1 MESNKDEV
9 IEILDS
15 KTISALLD
23 RGVNPAWPQEGQ
35 GTKEATRCGASVKR
49 RHRGRASTRIYRKY
63 TWLAKHFSVQVISK
77 KHLYFLGMQKQSS
90 KTTSFSS

>member
-23 RGVNPAWPQEGQ
+23 TGVHPAWPQEGQ
-35 GTKEATRCGASVKR
+35 GTKEATRRGASVKR
-49 RHRGRASTRIYRKY
+49 RHRGRAAT
-63 TWLAKHFSVQVISK
+63 
-77 KHLYFLGMQKQSS
+77 
-90 KTTSFSS
+90 